1 MRILFYSFQEFKF
14 IVLYFIDYGRL
25 INYTC
30 IDSLFGGHLLSTVL
44 CEECKTCS
52 QNIEPFLDL
61 SLPIVDDK
69 TVIDVDFFNTFS
81 ILII

>member
-1 MRILFYSFQEFKF
+1 MKILFYSLLEFEF
-14 IVLYFIDYGRL
+14 IDLYFIDYGRL

-69 TVIDVDFFNTFS
+69 TVINGNLLNTS
-81 ILII
+81 GIPII

>member
-1 MRILFYSFQEFKF
+1 MHLTTIHF
-14 IVLYFIDYGRL
+14 IAYGRL

-30 IDSLFGGHLLSTVL
+30 IDSLFGGHLLSTIV
-44 CEECKTCS
+44 CEQCKTCY

-69 TVIDVDFFNTFS
+69 SVNIYFKISMWLFS
-81 ILII
+81 

>member
-1 MRILFYSFQEFKF
+1 MKILFYSLLEFEC
-14 IVLYFIDYGRL
+14 IDLYFIDYGRL

-69 TVIDVDFFNTFS
+69 TVINGNLLNTS
-81 ILII
+81 GIPII